1 MADENHMT
9 IGRHICRVADHL
21 HFAFTLFGHFVH
33 IALATFS
40 GQFATSLLAKVT
52 LFI

>member
-9 IGRHICRVADHL
+9 VGRHICRVADHL
-21 HFAFTLFGHFVH
+21 HFAFTLFGHSVH

-40 GQFATSLLAKVT
+40 GQFATSLLAKVM